1 MNILYVAHLNTN
13 IAAGPNWSVPARV
26 EAQSKIDNVLL
37 INTTNLMME
46 HWKTV
51 KAFHNIEEYG
61 ELHLDQLPAPF
72 KKPDIVVFEGFNF
85 MEQVK
90 FAKELRKNGVPYII
104 TPRGA
109 MTYEAQHNHA
119 WFKKLVARV
128 LFQNSFI
135 KHALAIQYLTE
146 GERSS
151 AIRMFKTRN
160 YVLPNGF
167 NEPKV
172 KKTTFSEN
180 SINATF
186 IGRLDIHHKGID
198 LLLNAIKSV
207 LPELQKANFK
217 LSIHGPKRYD
227 YFKIGKVID
236 DLKVSSV
243 VELKDEVG
251 GTLKEE
257 TLLNSDLFIMTSRL
271 EGLPMGLL
279 EALAYGVPCFVSQGT
294 NMREAVD
301 EANAGWTCDTTEES
315 IRAGLLK
322 LVQEKN
328 LLPQKSKNAIELSNK
343 YQWDK
348 LAVRFHDEVNTLLKE
363 K

>member
-1 MNILYVAHLNTN
+1 MNILFVSHLSTN

-26 EAQSKIDNVLL
+26 AAQCNYDNVLW
-37 INTTNLMME
+37 INTTNVIME
-46 HWKTV
+46 HWTNV
-51 KAFHNIEEYG
+51 ACFHNIQEYS
-61 ELHLDQLPAPF
+61 ELHLCNLPSPF
-72 KKPDIVVFEGFNF
+72 SNPDVVVFEGFNF

-90 FAKELRKNGVPYII
+90 FARELRKEMVPYII

-128 LFQNSFI
+128 LFQNSYI
-135 KHALAIQYLTE
+135 KHAVAIQYLTE
-146 GERSS
+146 GERKSS
-151 AIRMFKTRN
+151 IRMFKTRN

-167 NEPKV
+167 NEPKA
-172 KKTTFSEN
+172 KKTAFSEN

-198 LLLNAIKSV
+198 LLLNAIQSI

-217 LSIHGPKRYD
+217 LSIYGPRRYD
-227 YFKIGKVID
+227 YFTIGRTIDDMKIG
-236 DLKVSSV
+236 SV
-243 VELKDEVG
+243 VELKDEVSG
-251 GTLKEE
+251 EQKEE
-257 TLLNSDLFIMTSRL
+257 VLLNTDVFVMTSRL

-279 EALAYGVPCFVSQGT
+279 EAMAYGIPCFVTQGT
-294 NMREAVD
+294 NMREEIDRAD
-301 EANAGWTCDTTEES
+301 AGWSCDTTEES

-322 LVQEKN
+322 IVKKAN
-328 LLPQKSKNAIELSNK
+328 FLPQKSANALELSKK

-348 LAVRFHDEVNTLLKE
+348 IAARFHDKVEILLKE